1 MDENVDDTEG
11 KTAEEVEEMLKEKEA
26 KANAQIL
33 ELVRIIHV
41 ISHVPFTEVVP
52 TIILFRG
59 YEVCFC

>member
-33 ELVRIIHV
+33 ELVRHHSCYFTCSIHG
-41 ISHVPFTEVVP
+41 S
-52 TIILFRG
+52 
-59 YEVCFC
+59 

>member
-33 ELVRIIHV
+33 ELVRNHSCYFTCSIHGSCPNDHF
-41 ISHVPFTEVVP
+41 IQR
-52 TIILFRG
+52 I
-59 YEVCFC
+59 